1 MFLSRIAWWSN
12 FFFHANYCQG
22 LKSICY
28 GGIRTWLEHINA
40 QSDIG
45 GLIQWLPKSLSGI
58 ELVSPKRLHK
68 AAISIYIYSFSFQ
81 SQRIYI
87 LLVLNFA
94 LRMVNSLRPGS
105 TPLPLLPLALKMV
118 SGIGQRPEWSKTWV
132 GPFHLDVKQ
141 LVVLHQGKAELTA
154 LRWFTMA
161 RL

>member
-1 MFLSRIAWWSN
+1 MKQ

-22 LKSICY
+22 LKSICC

-118 SGIGQRPEWSKTWV
+118 SGIGQRPEWSKT
-132 GPFHLDVKQ
+132 
-141 LVVLHQGKAELTA
+141 
-154 LRWFTMA
+154 
-161 RL
+161 